1 MFMFSCQ
8 VDQYCYEEAT
18 TLLFSV
24 YGLIGLFFSGWPGLS
39 SSNVQCTYSN
49 ICRCLS
55 ESFS

>member
-1 MFMFSCQ
+1 MFSCQ